1 MNVPPAP
8 AAPASV
14 RPVLAIAAFANF
26 SSSLFMRAIDPLVPQ
41 VAIDLSTDPATVALL
56 TTAFGLATAIPAVVI
71 YNYFARMVASYKVSV
86 ADGSAEVLRL
96 VSRDLDFQY
105 RSLMAAQPAA

>member
-1 MNVPPAP
+1 MGDALR
-8 AAPASV
+8 SG
-14 RPVLAIAAFANF
+14 RE
-26 SSSLFMRAIDPLVPQ
+26 
-41 VAIDLSTDPATVALL
+41 VA
-56 TTAFGLATAIPAVVI
+56 AIPVVVI
-71 YNYFARMVASYKVSV
+71 YNYFARMVSSYKVSV

>member
-1 MNVPPAP
+1 MGDALR
-8 AAPASV
+8 SG
-14 RPVLAIAAFANF
+14 RE
-26 SSSLFMRAIDPLVPQ
+26 
-41 VAIDLSTDPATVALL
+41 VA
-56 TTAFGLATAIPAVVI
+56 AIPVVVI
-71 YNYFARMVASYKVSV
+71 YNYFAHMVSSYKVSV

>member
-1 MNVPPAP
+1 MNSFIGISKMQTTNLAVVAP
-8 AAPASV
+8 G
-14 RPVLAIAAFANF
+14 IAE
-26 SSSLFMRAIDPLVPQ
+26 
-41 VAIDLSTDPATVALL
+41 ALL

-86 ADGSAEVLRL
+86 ADARPRCCAC

>member
-1 MNVPPAP
+1 V
-8 AAPASV
+8 
-14 RPVLAIAAFANF
+14 
-26 SSSLFMRAIDPLVPQ
+26 
-41 VAIDLSTDPATVALL
+41 
-56 TTAFGLATAIPAVVI
+56 VVI
-71 YNYFARMVASYKVSV
+71 YNYFARMVSSYKVSV